1 MFKPHYRLF
10 AAAFLFDFAMV
21 CGLTA
26 SPFYI
31 FNVLHGQ
38 AAMSGII
45 TGTQWALYAL
55 VSLVSAQ
62 YVGKLS
68 NGLVMAL
75 IGGTGF
81 AILFPLG
88 VVIPNPYFYATLTT
102 IGMMCPALFWPA
114 TQSWIGAEPDP
125 KTRTTRLAVYNVSWT
140 LGLTC
145 APFATWFLSPIDYR
159 LPFLAT
165 ALAAG
170 GAVAL
175 IASLPHESL
184 MMAPDAAETRA
195 RNTEHTKRSEAHLFT
210 AWFSLLLGSTLFT
223 AVTAVFS
230 YRMEELVKAGALFF
244 VKSADG
250 IQLTA
255 EPVVYFSGL
264 AIILN
269 AGRAGAS
276 LIMGRTHVW
285 QHRFWVLLVF
295 QAAAAAAFWAL
306 SFSTSLVIMALC
318 CAVVGT
324 ATGVCFFASQA
335 YSVVDPM
342 KKHQRV
348 AIHEGMVGL
357 GCLLGAIGFGLLAD
371 WHGTPWPF
379 ANTPYFV
386 AMGLLFEALLL
397 RIGYQATRRRVRK
410 EQRHI
415 SRSTH
420 P

>member
-1 MFKPHYRLF
+1 MFKPHIRVF
-10 AAAFLFDFAMV
+10 TAAFLFDFAMV

-26 SPFYI
+26 SPFYM
-31 FNVLHGQ
+31 FNVLGGQ
-38 AAMSGII
+38 AGMSGVI
-45 TGTQWALYAL
+45 TGTQWALYAV

-75 IGGTGF
+75 IGGSGF

-88 VVIPNPYFYATLTT
+88 VAVPNPYFYGVMTTL
-102 IGMMCPALFWPA
+102 GMMCPALFWPA
-114 TQSWIGAEPDP
+114 LQSWVGAEADP
-125 KTRTTRLAVYNVSWT
+125 KTRTKRLAVYNVSWT

-145 APFATWFLSPIDYR
+145 APFATWVLSPIDYR

-165 ALAAG
+165 FLAGA

-175 IASLPHESL
+175 VASLPHESH
-184 MMAPDAAETRA
+184 MAAPDADETRA
-195 RNTEHTKRSEAHLFT
+195 QNVGHTKRSEAHLYA

-230 YRMEELVKAGALFF
+230 YRMEELVKAGMLFL

-276 LIMGRTHVW
+276 VIMGYTHAW

-295 QAAAAAAFWAL
+295 QAAAAGAFWVF
-306 SFSTSLVIMALC
+306 SFTTSLAVMALC

-335 YSVVDPM
+335 YSVVDPL
-342 KKHQRV
+342 KKHRRV
-348 AIHEGMVGL
+348 ALHEGMVGMGCVL
-357 GCLLGAIGFGLLAD
+357 GGFGFGLLAE
-371 WHGTPWPF
+371 WQGTPWPF
-379 ANTPYFV
+379 ANTPLFV
-386 AMGLLFEALLL
+386 AAGLILEALLL
-397 RIGYQATRRRVRK
+397 RMGYRVVRQRVLVK
-410 EQRHI
+410 E
-415 SRSTH
+415 TA
-420 P
+420 

>member
-38 AAMSGII
+38 AAMSGIV

-62 YVGKLS
+62 YVGRLA
-68 NGLVMAL
+68 NGLIMAL
-75 IGGTGF
+75 IGGSGF
-81 AILFPLG
+81 AILFPMA
-88 VVIPNPYFYATLTT
+88 VIIPNAYFYAVFTT

-114 TQSWIGAEPDP
+114 AQSWIGAEPDP
-125 KTRTTRLAVYNVSWT
+125 KTRTKRLAVYNVSWT

-145 APFATWFLSPIDYR
+145 APFATWFLSPINYR

-165 ALAAG
+165 FVAAG

-175 IASLPHESL
+175 VASLPHESR
-184 MMAPDAAETRA
+184 MMAADAAETRA
-195 RNTEHTKRSEAHLFT
+195 QNTDHTKRSEAHLFT
-210 AWFSLLLGSTLFT
+210 AWFSLLLGSILFT

-230 YRMEELVKAGALFF
+230 YRMEQLVEAGALFL

-250 IQLTA
+250 IQLSA

-269 AGRAGAS
+269 GGRAGAS
-276 LIMGRTHVW
+276 LVMGRTHAW

-295 QAAAAAAFWAL
+295 QAAAAAAFWVF
-306 SFSTSLVIMALC
+306 SFTTSLAVMAIC

-335 YSVVDPM
+335 YSVVDPV

-357 GCLLGAIGFGLLAD
+357 GCLLGAIGFGLLAH
-371 WHGTPWPF
+371 WRGTPWPF
-379 ANTPYFV
+379 AHTPYFV
-386 AMGLLFEALLL
+386 ALGLLFEAVLL
-397 RIGYQATRRRVRK
+397 RIGYYAVRRRLLAK
-410 EQRHI
+410 Q
-415 SRSTH
+415 T